1 MPNQEIFV
9 VRLGLLSICIEY
21 GLETLLANRD
31 EIIVVEL
38 DMQLIGNQ
46 NSLRTWVRATE
57 DVRVLTLEIQPIS
70 LVYVLDTR
78 LALSNEI
85 CEYGTDI

>member
-1 MPNQEIFV
+1 VPNQEIFV